1 MAEEREREQS
11 AGKPILAV
19 GPSDAPRLRLRWI
32 LGVGLMVGVVFI
44 WVSSSE
50 LMQFIFK
57 DNHFGHPFF
66 LTYFSTSLFSIY
78 LLDYIRDLKCFR
90 KKAGSEGGEAKDKM
104 QAGHRYTNL
113 QDEEEALSI
122 NTTASTITVAPFS
135 SRELAKIALVFCLVW
150 FIANYSYNASLTLT
164 SVSSNTVLSSTSSLG
179 TLILSVMFRVDTF
192 SLPKLLA
199 VLLTLG
205 GVAMVS
211 FSDAKDDQKD
221 RLWGD
226 LLSLLSAMFYAL
238 YATLLKKMIPDESRL
253 NACRFFGIYTYPL
266 LLPSSLHH
274 NKHILEMK
282 TKPHKTKTGMVGT
295 FNFVM
300 LWPVIIVLH
309 YTGVEEFSVPEWK
322 VWLYLLA
329 NGLIGTVLSDFL
341 WLWAI
346 LLTSPLVGTVGLSLS
361 IPIAMAA
368 DIVLKKDTRFTFMF
382 LGGSLLV
389 VAGFLLV
396 NLAPVVSSRLNG
408 VLARWRRPRPSPSI
422 AGPEGEDVVGLIL

>member
-1 MAEEREREQS
+1 
-11 AGKPILAV
+11 
-19 GPSDAPRLRLRWI
+19 
-32 LGVGLMVGVVFI
+32 
-44 WVSSSE
+44 
-50 LMQFIFK
+50 
-57 DNHFGHPFF
+57 
-66 LTYFSTSLFSIY
+66 
-78 LLDYIRDLKCFR
+78 
-90 KKAGSEGGEAKDKM
+90 M

-253 NACRFFGIYTYPL
+253 NACRFFG
-266 LLPSSLHH
+266 
-274 NKHILEMK
+274 
-282 TKPHKTKTGMVGT
+282 MVGT